1 MTQTLSR
8 DELLPFLR
16 HVCDRYFTRS
26 EGEPRMDERLFFDI
40 VDVTGD
46 GEVSW
51 PEFLWFALFLKRVA
65 GGVLATYDT
74 TVDGATAAAA
84 DPDGL
89 AALPASP
96 GLGRGAASAAA
107 SAASKLLAS
116 GGDDVSGVKALAHK
130 LVSVELNQYQADRD
144 KSMNGRDSAAD
155 VDEARLREIVTVA
168 RRAAARSAADAT
180 NRAATAAAAGSLEEG
195 ELEAET
201 QKKQIEFLLELV
213 GRISAHHGAAHHAAV
228 EAAVAS
234 QRRASLAVRAERR
247 TLGRTLSLLP
257 HGDAYLSPHGDAY
270 LPHGGPFEVLGRLGG
285 GGARGVSAKKRCQ
298 VLSVAEEREL
308 DHLYGALKAAAET
321 RCFPKSP

>member
-1 MTQTLSR
+1 M
-8 DELLPFLR
+8 
-16 HVCDRYFTRS
+16 S
-26 EGEPRMDERLFFDI
+26 EGEPRMDERLFYDV

-96 GLGRGAASAAA
+96 GLGRGGASAAA
-107 SAASKLLAS
+107 SAASALLSS

-130 LVSVELNQYQADRD
+130 LVSGELDRYQADRD
-144 KSMNGRDSAAD
+144 KSMNGSDSAAD
-155 VDEARLREIVTVA
+155 VDEARLREIVAVA

-180 NRAATAAAAGSLEEG
+180 NRVATTAASAGNLEEG
-195 ELEAET
+195 ESEAEA
-201 QKKQIEFLLELV
+201 QKKEIEFLLELV
-213 GRISAHHGAAHHAAV
+213 GRVSAHHGAAHRAAV
-228 EAAVAS
+228 EAAVAG
-234 QRRASLAVRAERR
+234 QRRTPQAVRAHRR
-247 TLGRTLSLLP
+247 TSSRTLSV
-257 HGDAYLSPHGDAY
+257 SPHGDAY

-285 GGARGVSAKKRCQ
+285 GGARGVSQ

-308 DHLYGALKAAAET
+308 DQLYGALHAAAAT

>member
-107 SAASKLLAS
+107 SAASALLAS
-116 GGDDVSGVKALAHK
+116 GDDDVSGVKALAHK
-130 LVSVELNQYQADRD
+130 LVSGELNRYQADRD
-144 KSMNGRDSAAD
+144 KSMNGSDSAAD
-155 VDEARLREIVTVA
+155 VDEARLREIVAVA
-168 RRAAARSAADAT
+168 RRAATRSAADAT
-180 NRAATAAAAGSLEEG
+180 NRAATTAASAGNLKEG
-195 ELEAET
+195 ESEAEA
-201 QKKQIEFLLELV
+201 QKKEIEFLLELV
-213 GRISAHHGAAHHAAV
+213 GRVSAHHGAAHRAAV
-228 EAAVAS
+228 EAAVAG
-234 QRRASLAVRAERR
+234 QRRAPQAVRAERR
-247 TLGRTLSLLP
+247 TLSV
-257 HGDAYLSPHGDAY
+257 SPHSDAY

-285 GGARGVSAKKRCQ
+285 GGARGVSANERCQ